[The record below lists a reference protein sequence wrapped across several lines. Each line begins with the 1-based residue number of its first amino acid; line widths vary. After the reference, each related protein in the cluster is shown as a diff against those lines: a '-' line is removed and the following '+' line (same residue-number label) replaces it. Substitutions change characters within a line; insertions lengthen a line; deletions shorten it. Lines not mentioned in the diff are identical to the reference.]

1 MKSERNAVLWAAVLN
16 CICAAVWDLN
26 LALVLFYGWRSD
38 SYLGLSIVTALIWN
52 VIAIRFVVKYKKDKT
67 DSRLKDDFLT
77 GGIVWTPPIKKTTA
91 LRKKLKF

>member
-1 MKSERNAVLWAAVLN
+1 MYAKIKIKTITAEFKRGGAMKSEKNAVLWAAVLN

-52 VIAIRFVVKYKKDKT
+52 IIAIRFVVKYKKDK
-67 DSRLKDDFLT
+67 
-77 GGIVWTPPIKKTTA
+77 KKYENSDN
-91 LRKKLKF
+91 

>member
-16 CICAAVWDLN
+16 CICAAIWDLN

-52 VIAIRFVVKYKKDKT
+52 VIAIRFVVKYKKDK
-67 DSRLKDDFLT
+67 
-77 GGIVWTPPIKKTTA
+77 KKYENSDN
-91 LRKKLKF
+91 